1 MLPDGDAR
9 LVERVAHQLLHAK
22 RLRGEWFDVDIAEA
36 VAAVGQAIDLVEA
49 GDLSILETAKAR
61 DTRTI
66 TSLRID
72 PEILVRLKVAA
83 ARERLRVN
91 EVVVEAILDRLELLE
106 RRHRQGEA
114 A

>member
-1 MLPDGDAR
+1 MAAPPQMLPP
-9 LVERVAHQLLHAK
+9 VAEK
-22 RLRGEWFDVDIAEA
+22 PVK
-36 VAAVGQAIDLVEA
+36 AA
-49 GDLSILETAKAR
+49 

-66 TSLRID
+66 TSLRIA

-91 EVVVEAILDRLELLE
+91 QVIVDAIMDRLELLE
-106 RRHRQGEA
+106 RRHRQQEA

>member
-1 MLPDGDAR
+1 MAKDGLQRALAQKAPELVAAPQQMLPTT
-9 LVERVAHQLLHAK
+9 VASK
-22 RLRGEWFDVDIAEA
+22 P
-36 VAAVGQAIDLVEA
+36 
-49 GDLSILETAKAR
+49 AKAR

>member
-1 MLPDGDAR
+1 
-9 LVERVAHQLLHAK
+9 
-22 RLRGEWFDVDIAEA
+22 
-36 VAAVGQAIDLVEA
+36 VAAPQQTPMAVMEKP
-49 GDLSILETAKAR
+49 AKAP

-83 ARERLRVN
+83 ARERVRVN
-91 EVVVEAILDRLELLE
+91 EVVVDAIMDRLELLE

>member
-1 MLPDGDAR
+1 
-9 LVERVAHQLLHAK
+9 VEK
-22 RLRGEWFDVDIAEA
+22 R
-36 VAAVGQAIDLVEA
+36 
-49 GDLSILETAKAR
+49 AKAP

-83 ARERLRVN
+83 ARERVRVN
-91 EVVVEAILDRLELLE
+91 EVVVDAILDRLELLE

>member
-1 MLPDGDAR
+1 MAKDGLQRA
-9 LVERVAHQLLHAK
+9 LAQKAPEPVAVPQQTPAVVVAK
-22 RLRGEWFDVDIAEA
+22 P
-36 VAAVGQAIDLVEA
+36 
-49 GDLSILETAKAR
+49 AKAR

-72 PEILVRLKVAA
+72 PEILIRLKVAA
-83 ARERLRVN
+83 ARERVRVN
-91 EVVVEAILDRLELLE
+91 EVVVDAILDRLELLE